1 MAVYVLMEDMFREKL
16 LVTNAAGSYPVTCR
30 TRKSSL
36 RALMVLCGVRT
47 GEQTV
52 ASLDYIQER
61 KFTKWASSFL
71 CVLNLHAEYFASL
84 SVFLLIML

>member
-1 MAVYVLMEDMFREKL
+1 MAVYVMLNMCSGIKL
-16 LVTNAAGSYPVTCR
+16 LAANAAGSYPVTCR